1 MSTACELLLARAD
14 DDRPALLFE
23 DRRWSYRQLVDEG
36 RRRAAF
42 HSQFQTRFPDA
53 GRPPHIGI
61 LLDNSPEYVFWLT
74 AAALSG
80 SVLVGINSTYRG
92 EPLGQLIS
100 HTDCDVVVT
109 SKAHLPLLEDLD
121 GVLPL
126 DRRIVVDG
134 PDYRAAV
141 EGIDPATPRTVGDD
155 ALFLLIFTSGS
166 TGLPKAVRCTQG
178 RFART
183 GAHVA
188 TVTDVKPEE
197 DVVYC
202 PLPFFHSASLFSG
215 WAGALAAAAPI
226 ATRQRFSASATL
238 PDLRRHGATVLTYT
252 GKVLNYIL
260 SVPEAPDD
268 AEVPLRLA
276 LGNEASLSD
285 IKAFARRFGCAVRD
299 SYGSTEGM
307 IVIRRDPS
315 MPDGALGSAD
325 DTVKVI
331 DPETMREC
339 PPLAVGA
346 DGRSANLEE
355 AVGEI
360 VETAPST
367 GFEGYYKNPVATST
381 RFRNGWYWS
390 GDLGYRDDDGWF
402 YFAGRSNE
410 WLRVDGEN
418 FAAAPVEM
426 IVAAS
431 PLRPIARGLRR
442 ARRPGRRPRHGGARV
457 APGLVLRPGGLRP
470 ISRGPT

>member
-1 MSTACELLLARAD
+1 MSNRRRTSSTAPSRSSTPPLCSRA
-14 DDRPALLFE
+14 
-23 DRRWSYRQLVDEG
+23 
-36 RRRAAF
+36 
-42 HSQFQTRFPDA
+42 
-53 GRPPHIGI
+53 
-61 LLDNSPEYVFWLT
+61 
-74 AAALSG
+74 
-80 SVLVGINSTYRG
+80 
-92 EPLGQLIS
+92 
-100 HTDCDVVVT
+100 
-109 SKAHLPLLEDLD
+109 
-121 GVLPL
+121 
-126 DRRIVVDG
+126 G
-134 PDYRAAV
+134 P
-141 EGIDPATPRTVGDD
+141 
-155 ALFLLIFTSGS
+155 
-166 TGLPKAVRCTQG
+166 
-178 RFART
+178 
-183 GAHVA
+183 
-188 TVTDVKPEE
+188 
-197 DVVYC
+197 
-202 PLPFFHSASLFSG
+202 
-215 WAGALAAAAPI
+215 GALAAAAPI

-307 IVIRRDPS
+307 IIIRRDPS
-315 MPDGALGSAD
+315 MPDGALGSAA

-331 DPETMREC
+331 DPDTMREC

-346 DGRSANLEE
+346 DGRSTNLEE

-418 FAAAPVEM
+418 FAAGSGRGDRRRVTPLSDRSRSTPCPTTRSAT
-426 IVAAS
+426 AS
-431 PLRPIARGLRR
+431 WWRSNSTR
-442 ARRPGRRPRHGGARV
+442 ARPSTRRPSTGFSRPNRTSDRSGSRPSCGRRPSFRSWPV
-457 APGLVLRPGGLRP
+457 
-470 ISRGPT
+470 